1 MADEIC
7 EPGKQKTRLVPQVAA
22 ERPACLVLEA
32 FEAAAIAERLG
43 GRHYADRRDKTLFTE
58 LIDLCLRQDFGHGH
72 RDSGGTYIKNVLD
85 RARGGP
91 VGVLARPLI
100 HAIGRIAP
108 RSVHSPPERE
118 RDPLIGD
125 LSGDEFAQ
133 CRTRLIVLVDEGS
146 NDISGKLRLSV
157 PGPGVRIPFN
167 PARSLSRWCFRRL
180 QAKRLGRRGGL
191 RADRDMRRGR
201 LATTRPSLALFL

>member
-85 RARGGP
+85 RARGGS

-108 RSVHSPPERE
+108 RSVRSPPERE

-167 PARSLSRWCFRRL
+167 PARVCLSGAFGGS
-180 QAKRLGRRGGL
+180 GRKGW
-191 RADRDMRRGR
+191 AVAAVCGR
-201 LATTRPSLALFL
+201 TGT